1 MALRPDTPGPH
12 LSRGPK
18 AIASP
23 VWAANPEAT
32 TLGLLDLIEHTC
44 RWPLGANPTRFC
56 GEHTEPDKS
65 YCKAHC
71 AIAYHPA
78 PPFRLKKPR
87 NT

>member
-12 LSRGPK
+12 LSRDPK

-23 VWAANPEAT
+23 VWTPSPGAM
-32 TLGLLDLIEHTC
+32 TLDLLDLTEHTC

-56 GEHTEPDKS
+56 GDHTEPDKS

-78 PPFRLKKPR
+78 PPLRLKKPR
-87 NT
+87 NA